1 MEWFIFALISTLL
14 ITLVN
19 YGDKFLVESQVQ
31 NPLALLVLLSF
42 VNGVF
47 ALIFWLLS
55 GFMTLPLQSAFLITL
70 AGTAPVFAGYFY
82 FQAVLRTEASHIIVM
97 GQLSPVFTLILG
109 MLFLGEQLTGSQLL
123 GFALIIAAALAVSIK
138 AKNPDSP
145 LSSASIWT
153 VFGLMVMTHL
163 IYSAAIILTDELISD
178 IVMQGQTVKWQALL
192 SVTAHASLGYFLGGL
207 ALLAFVP
214 PVRNAF
220 LSQFKQT
227 PLKAILALSSVEAIF
242 AIRMFIFYLAL
253 SLGSASLVTVVGSLN
268 VFFAILF
275 GWILTLWRPQIF
287 KEDIRLKSLAQKAVW
302 AALAFAGVLLIIE
315 F

>member
-1 MEWFIFALISTLL
+1 MTWFIFALISTLL

-31 NPLALLVLLSF
+31 SPLALLVFLSF

-55 GFMTLPLQSAFLITL
+55 GFMTLTLESALLITL

-97 GQLSPVFTLILG
+97 GQLSPVFTLIMG

-123 GFALIIAAALAVSIK
+123 GFGLIIAAALAVSIQ

-145 LSSASIWT
+145 LSSASIWA

-163 IYSAAIILTDELISD
+163 IYSAAIILTDELISEL
-178 IVMQGQTVKWQALL
+178 VMQGQNVHWQALL
-192 SVTAHASLGYFLGGL
+192 SVTAHASLGYLLGGL

-220 LSQFKQT
+220 FSEVNKT
-227 PLKAILALSSVEAIF
+227 PLKAIMALSSVEAIF

-253 SLGSASLVTVVGSLN
+253 SLGPASLVTVVGSLN

-287 KEDIRLKSLAQKAVW
+287 KEDIRRKSLLQKAAW
-302 AALAFAGVLLIIE
+302 AGLAFAGVLLIIE

>member
-31 NPLALLVLLSF
+31 SPLALLVLLSF

-55 GFMTLPLQSAFLITL
+55 GFMTLPLQSALLITL

-145 LSSASIWT
+145 LSSASIWA

-178 IVMQGQTVKWQALL
+178 LVMQGQTVKWQALL
-192 SVTAHASLGYFLGGL
+192 SVTAHASLDYFLGGL

-220 LSQFKQT
+220 LSQVKQT

-242 AIRMFIFYLAL
+242 ALRMFIFYLAL
-253 SLGSASLVTVVGSLN
+253 SLGPASLVTVVGSLN

>member
-42 VNGVF
+42 MNGVF

-55 GFMTLPLQSAFLITL
+55 GFMTLPLQSALLITL

-109 MLFLGEQLTGSQLL
+109 ILFLGEQLTGSQLL

-163 IYSAAIILTDELISD
+163 IYSVAIVLTDELISD

-227 PLKAILALSSVEAIF
+227 PLKAIFALSSVEAIF

-253 SLGSASLVTVVGSLN
+253 SLGPASLVTVVGSLN

>member
-42 VNGVF
+42 MNGVF

-55 GFMTLPLQSAFLITL
+55 GFMTLPLQSALLITL

-82 FQAVLRTEASHIIVM
+82 FQAVLRTEASHIIVI

-109 MLFLGEQLTGSQLL
+109 ILFLGEQLTGSQLL

-163 IYSAAIILTDELISD
+163 IYSVAIVLTDELISD

-227 PLKAILALSSVEAIF
+227 PLKAIFALSSVEAIF

-253 SLGSASLVTVVGSLN
+253 SLGPASLVTVVGSLN